1 MVTQLYI
8 VKYFSIVHSMEREY
22 SGKKKLLSG
31 VCHRLV
37 NIGVEVDHLSHRIRE
52 KRHLLDNRR
61 LQNQCV
67 IERYEEL
74 NQQLNFYL
82 NNVLQE
88 PLHTEV
94 VQPEMATT
102 WSHYFL
108 FSFKLVPIPYVP
120 NDGSWSKFLKQ
131 MKFRNNVFFTVS
143 YYSKHLC
150 GWGFKI
156 LNMFKVNFDSTLI
169 VKRLF

>member
-1 MVTQLYI
+1 
-8 VKYFSIVHSMEREY
+8 MEREY

-37 NIGVEVDHLSHRIRE
+37 NIGIEVDHLSHRIRE

-67 IERYEEL
+67 VERYEEL

-88 PLHTEV
+88 PLHTEG

-102 WSHYFL
+102 
-108 FSFKLVPIPYVP
+108 
-120 NDGSWSKFLKQ
+120 
-131 MKFRNNVFFTVS
+131 
-143 YYSKHLC
+143 
-150 GWGFKI
+150 
-156 LNMFKVNFDSTLI
+156 
-169 VKRLF
+169 